1 MLNSSVGGS
10 FKASLRS
17 PKWVRMVTTVHLS
30 CMLCVI
36 ARKKAYLCWRRP
48 RRSASVR
55 SARSLSGSAST
66 QHEAQQDCTSV
77 SREAVHRRPW
87 DVPRRKSRRRSL
99 RSSKKSEALG
109 RGTHRTRKREA
120 AEAIQALS
128 AEHSLNDL
136 LRISGLRR
144 SSYYYHRHRFRED
157 KYSELAQAIR
167 TLFAQH
173 KGRYG
178 YRRITCALRQS
189 GYAVNHKTVLKLMRR
204 EGLKCQVRRVR
215 YRPYKGQVGRIAPNL
230 LQRKFAATAPN
241 QKWATDVTEFAVGG
255 QKLYLSSIID
265 LYGEVVSYALARH
278 PRFEM
283 IIRMLEKA
291 FPRLEDNTALLLHS
305 DQGWPYQM
313 GHYQNCWKRKESD
326 KACHERET
334 VWTMQWPKTSF
345 QY

>member
-1 MLNSSVGGS
+1 MEI
-10 FKASLRS
+10 
-17 PKWVRMVTTVHLS
+17 LS
-30 CMLCVI
+30 CAFCVI
-36 ARKKAYLCWRRP
+36 AQKKVYLCWRRP

-66 QHEAQQDCTSV
+66 QHEAQRDCTSV

-87 DVPRRKSRRRSL
+87 DEPRRKSRRRSL
-99 RSSKKSEALG
+99 RSSRQRMLILKRRMHAKKSEGLG
-109 RGTHRTRKREA
+109 RGTHRTRKRET

-136 LRISGLRR
+136 LRISGLPR
-144 SSYYYHRHRFRED
+144 SSYYYHRHRLRED
-157 KYSELAQAIR
+157 KYSELAQVIR

-178 YRRITCALRQS
+178 YRRITCVLHQS

-215 YRPYKGQVGRIAPNL
+215 YRSYKGQVGRIAPNL

-241 QKWATDVTEFAVGG
+241 RKWATDVTEFAVGG
-255 QKLYLSSIID
+255 QKLYLSPIID
-265 LYGEVVSYALARH
+265 LYNGEVVSYALTRH

-283 IIRMLEKA
+283 ITRMLEKA
-291 FPRLEDNTALLLHS
+291 FPWIEDNTALLLHS
-305 DQGWPYQM
+305 DQGWQYQM
-313 GHYQNCWKRKESD
+313 GHYRKLLEKD
-326 KACHERET
+326 
-334 VWTMQWPKTSF
+334 
-345 QY
+345 